1 MGVFLVPLNPDDID
15 SRLHFFLELLSI
27 NSNFY
32 LWTYASDG
40 TLMHTNCQD
49 LVLEKFLKVSGYF
62 DYLIA
67 HTEKSMMPLLMSN
80 AMSMVWGAAF
90 EQTEGQLSR
99 IHVLGPVFTHTVA
112 QAELEKQV
120 WGKISPAWKP
130 VYLEIMKKLPV
141 LSTTT
146 FVHRILM
153 MQYCISGEK
162 LKTSDIEMQWKKQ
175 RIKSKHW
182 EKNVAESEGRN

>member
-67 HTEKSMMPLLMSN
+67 HRKKHD
-80 AMSMVWGAAF
+80 AVAD
-90 EQTEGQLSR
+90 EQCHEHG
-99 IHVLGPVFTHTVA
+99 LG
-112 QAELEKQV
+112 
-120 WGKISPAWKP
+120 
-130 VYLEIMKKLPV
+130 
-141 LSTTT
+141 
-146 FVHRILM
+146 R
-153 MQYCISGEK
+153 CI
-162 LKTSDIEMQWKKQ
+162 
-175 RIKSKHW
+175 
-182 EKNVAESEGRN
+182 